1 MKLKYIKHYIE
12 FINENVTTFTDEL
25 LDKISTHGIHSLTP
39 DDRRYLDDPTDEDLE
54 KWIKSKS
61 DYTFHDE
68 DEEHEN
74 YRKKLMYD
82 EFEKDEDI
90 LYSKEKLY
98 RIINKFLKVKPVT
111 NNADW
116 GGGYAWKLESDGDKT
131 LYLYHGDGE
140 LLLLSRSTTNEE
152 DVDDEI
158 IRYITNSTELYDILK
173 HYRK

>member
-1 MKLKYIKHYIE
+1 
-12 FINENVTTFTDEL
+12 L
-25 LDKISTHGIHSLTP
+25 LFLYKFHIFAHILILVITP
-39 DDRRYLDDPTDEDLE
+39 DERRYLDDPTDEDLE

-61 DYTFHDE
+61 DYTFYDE

-116 GGGYAWKLESDGDKT
+116 CGGYAWKLKSDGDKT
-131 LYLYHGDGE
+131 LYLW
-140 LLLLSRSTTNEE
+140 
-152 DVDDEI
+152 
-158 IRYITNSTELYDILK
+158 
-173 HYRK
+173 